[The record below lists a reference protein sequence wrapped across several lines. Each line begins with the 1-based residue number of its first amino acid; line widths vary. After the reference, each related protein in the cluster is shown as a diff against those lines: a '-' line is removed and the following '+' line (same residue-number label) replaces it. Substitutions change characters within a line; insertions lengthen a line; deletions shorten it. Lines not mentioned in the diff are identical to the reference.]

1 MRSPQKIA
9 RLLAVA
15 LCLLIV
21 LLVASNQIGKWRQ
34 RRLIRN
40 AQAALKANRLGEAAL
55 FARRA
60 LDRDPRSTAACEIFV
75 ELADAENSPQ
85 ALLWRQKLVQM
96 EPANVE
102 RLLSLASSASR
113 FGEFQAAT
121 QALSAVPASSRH
133 TAAFLQTASLL
144 AIGQKDF
151 GTAAAGLQQ
160 AIGLEPTNEALQ
172 LTLATVQIAAG
183 SPATA
188 DIGRKSLELLQA
200 SPLCHLPAL
209 RALLADAQRRS
220 DTAAAQKLAAA
231 LHNEPAAT
239 LDDQLSYLEALQRGK
254 QPNLVS
260 ELGKLQASSAQDPEA
275 VSRVMHWLN
284 THGYARRTVD
294 WSRTLPDAINVRAT
308 VPLSVAEAFTELGE
322 WNSLRELAADANWHA
337 LNFLRLAIH
346 MRAIDESS
354 HHERSEYFHQKW
366 REALAATEGNPAA
379 ITLLARLVESWG
391 WTPEATEAWWQ
402 VANRSATPRPA
413 LQQLF
418 RLHSKSRD
426 AAELYRVARR
436 IHQVDPDDLI
446 AQNNLA
452 SLALLLDRDTAEA
465 HQIAEKVY
473 RAMPAEPAVAS
484 TYAYSLH
491 LQGRNQEA
499 VEVLRALPEA
509 ALHDDPSLAACFGV
523 VLTAAG
529 ERDAAKAY
537 LEIATQHR
545 AQLFPPEIALVSAAQ
560 GSAAN

>member
-1 MRSPQKIA
+1 VRSPRKIA
-9 RLLAVA
+9 TLLAVA
-15 LCLLIV
+15 LCLLIL

-34 RRLIRN
+34 RRLVRN
-40 AQAALKANRLGEAAL
+40 AQTALKANRRADAAL

-60 LDRDPRSTAACEIFV
+60 LNRDPRCAAACEIFV

-85 ALLWRQKLVQM
+85 ALLWRQKLVQL
-96 EPANVE
+96 EPANVG
-102 RLLSLASSASR
+102 RLLSLASAASR

-121 QALSAVPASSRH
+121 QALNAVPESSRH
-133 TAAFLQTASLL
+133 SAVFLQAASML
-144 AIGQKDF
+144 AIGVKDF
-151 GTAAAGLQQ
+151 GTAAAELQE

-183 SPATA
+183 NAATA
-188 DIGRKSLELLQA
+188 ETGRKSLELLQA
-200 SPLCHLPAL
+200 SPPCRLPAL
-209 RALLADAQRRS
+209 RALLANAQRRS
-220 DTAAAQKLAAA
+220 DTTAAQKLAAS
-231 LHNEPAAT
+231 LHAEPTAS
-239 LDDQLSYLEALQRGK
+239 LDDHLAYLEELLRGK

-260 ELGKLQASSAQDPEA
+260 ELGKLQTSSAQDPEA
-275 VSRVMHWLN
+275 VSQVMHWLN
-284 THGYARRTVD
+284 THGCARRTVD
-294 WSRTLPDAINVRAT
+294 WSRTLPAAIHARGS
-308 VPLSVAEAFTELGE
+308 VPLCVAEAFTELGE

-366 REALAATEGNPAA
+366 REALVATEGNPAA

-391 WTPEATEAWWQ
+391 WIPEATEAWWQ
-402 VANRSATPRPA
+402 VVNRSATPRPA

-418 RLHSKSRD
+418 RLYSKTRD
-426 AAELYRVARR
+426 AEELYRVSRR
-436 IHQVDPDDLI
+436 VYQIDHDDLI

-465 HQIAEKVY
+465 HQLAEKVY
-473 RAMPAEPAVAS
+473 RAMPAEPAAAS

-491 LQGRNQEA
+491 LQGRSREA
-499 VEVLRALPEA
+499 VEVLRALPAA
-509 ALHDDPSLAACFGV
+509 ALRDDPSLAACFGV

-529 ERDAAKAY
+529 DREAAKTY
-537 LEIATQHR
+537 LDIATEHR
-545 AQLFPPEIALVSAAQ
+545 AQLFQPEIALVSAAQ